1 MEDRRWRLSQDQNY
15 FLSSIFYSL
24 YTMIDLAPH
33 NPYGLNLKSPVL
45 TAAGCFGYGV
55 EYARMVDLAAIGAII
70 TRSTSLRGRRGQAPR
85 LLEMPAGVLTVGSW
99 PDPGLARVIDRFA
112 PVWATWNTPVILS
125 VGGAT
130 LEEYVAIAAAL
141 EGVEGIAGLE
151 LNLTEHS
158 ERAAR
163 ITAATRAATQLP
175 LLAKLSP
182 LGTQLADLAR
192 SVADAGAD
200 ALTLTGPPR
209 GMAADPHSGERLQGW
224 LSGPAIRPLAL
235 AVVAEVAAVVAT
247 PIVGCGGIAT
257 VADAR
262 QFLAAGA
269 TAVQVGAALLANPYA
284 AAQIAGA
291 LAEEP
296 D

>member
-1 MEDRRWRLSQDQNY
+1 
-15 FLSSIFYSL
+15 
-24 YTMIDLAPH
+24 MIDLAPH

-70 TRSTSLRGRRGQAPR
+70 TRSISLRGRRGQAPR
-85 LLEMPAGVLTVGSW
+85 LLEMPAGVLAVGGW
-99 PDPGLARVIDRFA
+99 PDPGLARVIDRLA

-125 VGGAT
+125 AGGAT
-130 LEEYVAIAAAL
+130 LEEFVAIAAAL

-151 LNLTEHS
+151 LNLTEQS
-158 ERAAR
+158 DRAAR

-182 LGTQLADLAR
+182 LGTKLADLAR

-200 ALTLTGPPR
+200 ALTLIGPPH
-209 GMAADPHSGERLQGW
+209 GMAADPHGGERLQGW

-235 AVVAEVAAVVAT
+235 AVVAEVAAAVAT

-269 TAVQVGAALLANPYA
+269 TAVQVGAALLANPHA
-284 AAQIAGA
+284 AAQIALA
-291 LAEEP
+291 LADQP

>member
-1 MEDRRWRLSQDQNY
+1 
-15 FLSSIFYSL
+15 
-24 YTMIDLAPH
+24 MIDLAPH

-55 EYARMVDLAAIGAII
+55 EYARMVDLAAIGAIT

-85 LLEMPAGVLTVGSW
+85 LLEMPAGVLAVGLW
-99 PDPGLARVIDRFA
+99 PDPGLARVIERFA

-125 VGGAT
+125 IGGAT
-130 LEEYVAIAAAL
+130 LDEYVAAAAAL
-141 EGVEGIAGLE
+141 EGVEGIGGLE
-151 LNLTEHS
+151 LNLTEHG

-175 LLAKLSP
+175 LLAKLPP
-182 LGTQLADLAR
+182 LGAQLVQLAR

-200 ALTLTGPPR
+200 TLTLTGPPR
-209 GMAADPHSGERLQGW
+209 GMATDPYNGEQLQGW

-235 AVVAEVAAVVAT
+235 ALVAEVAAAVTT

-257 VADAR
+257 AADAR
-262 QFLAAGA
+262 EYLAAGA
-269 TAVQVGAALLANPYA
+269 AAVQVGTALLANPYA
-284 AAQIAGA
+284 AVQIGAA
-291 LAEEP
+291 LANQP
-296 D
+296 A

>member
-1 MEDRRWRLSQDQNY
+1 
-15 FLSSIFYSL
+15 
-24 YTMIDLAPH
+24 MIDLAPH
-33 NPYGLNLKSPVL
+33 NPYGLSLKSPVL

-70 TRSTSLRGRRGQAPR
+70 TRSTSLRGRRGQAPQ
-85 LLEMPAGVLTVGSW
+85 LLEMPAGVLTVGGW
-99 PDPGLARVIDRFA
+99 PDPGLARVIKRLA
-112 PVWATWNTPVILS
+112 PVWATWNTSVILS
-125 VGGAT
+125 IAGAT
-130 LEEYVAIAAAL
+130 IEDFAAAAAAL

-151 LNLTEHS
+151 LNLVEHS

-175 LLAKLSP
+175 LLVKLPP
-182 LGTQLADLAR
+182 LSTKLVELVR

-200 ALTLTGPPR
+200 ALTLIGPPR
-209 GMAADPHSGERLQGW
+209 GMAADPHSDEALHGW

-235 AVVAEVAAVVAT
+235 AVVAEVAAAVTT
-247 PIVGCGGIAT
+247 PIIGCGGVAT

-269 TAVQVGAALLANPYA
+269 AAVQVGVALLANPNA
-284 AAQIAGA
+284 AAQIGAA
-291 LAEEP
+291 LA
-296 D
+296 DQSA